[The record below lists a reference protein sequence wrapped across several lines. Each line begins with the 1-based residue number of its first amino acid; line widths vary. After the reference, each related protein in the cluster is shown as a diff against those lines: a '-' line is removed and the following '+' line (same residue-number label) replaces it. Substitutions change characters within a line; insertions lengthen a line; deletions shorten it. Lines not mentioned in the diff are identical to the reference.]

1 MLSIL
6 CTKELSSSQKQLFL
20 EQGFHVVYKDFISVK
35 TIPFQLNSINNSII
49 FTSKNA
55 VQSVLESE
63 KITELKLK
71 NCFCVGQ
78 KTKELLDENNFK
90 VLACENYAEDLGK
103 LIATQYSETAFT
115 FFSGNLRQDVL
126 PNILKD
132 NNVIFDEIKTYETV
146 LTPQKLNEKF
156 DAILFFSPSAV
167 NSYLQENKIENQN
180 CFCIGNTTAKALE
193 HKTKNI
199 TIAPLQTIESVIET
213 AISTLLTA

>member
-1 MLSIL
+1 MLSLL
-6 CTKELSSSQKQLFL
+6 CTKEISSSQKQPFV
-20 EQGFHVVYKDFISVK
+20 EQGFHVVYKDFIKVK
-35 TIPFQLNSINNSII
+35 TIAFELGSINANII

-63 KITELKLK
+63 KLTTLKLK

-78 KTKELLDENNFK
+78 KTKELLEENHFK
-90 VLACENYAEDLGK
+90 VLACENYADDLGQ
-103 LIATQYSETAFT
+103 LIATQYPEATFT

-126 PNILKD
+126 PNILKE
-132 NNVIFDEIKTYETV
+132 NNVVFDEFKTYETI
-146 LTPQKLNEKF
+146 LTPQKLNTKF

-167 NSYLQENKIENQN
+167 NSYLQENEIENQN

-213 AISTLLTA
+213 AVSTLLTA